1 MERGGGGVGEGWRG
15 GEGVLVKGGE
25 KKREFMGS
33 EERRERFMGREQG
46 KREFM
51 EKQDKGAKVVKVEL
65 D

>member
-1 MERGGGGVGEGWRG
+1 MERGGGGVGEGWR
-15 GEGVLVKGGE
+15 KRR
-25 KKREFMGS
+25 REFMGS
-33 EERRERFMGREQG
+33 EERRERFMEREQG